1 MKMSFERKEIMGT
14 MHVFGGVIFRSDFFG
29 TILKLLL
36 IHFMIFIKHL
46 LVANTAIIMAL
57 NASFYHS

>member
-36 IHFMIFIKHL
+36 IHFKIFIKHQKGMNFNAAL
-46 LVANTAIIMAL
+46 TA
-57 NASFYHS
+57 